1 MFPNLKFQVLK
12 MTLKLLAISQSH
24 ELLLND
30 STLFLAHFDW
40 GGKEGGGYESLS
52 LWMVEDKRLWKLN
65 PYEVFIKFRT
75 RLR

>member
-1 MFPNLKFQVLK
+1 MFLNLKFQVLK
-12 MTLKLLAISQSH
+12 MTLKLLAISQTH
-24 ELLLND
+24 ELLPND

-52 LWMVEDKRLWKLN
+52 LWMVEDKRLWKPNL
-65 PYEVFIKFRT
+65 YGVFIKFRT